1 MKKKRIIVITAIA
14 IAAVAAAVLYFFV
27 FRKMDIKTSRFM
39 VSKSEVYTGEAIC
52 PPVKVVRKDKI
63 TNRTHTL
70 KERIDYKVEYR
81 NNIDA
86 GEAEVIVTGINRYRG
101 GVKIPFTVAPAPLES
116 VSVIQTEQYT
126 GQAIVPVTTVK
137 SGGKKLRSKIDYD
150 VSLTDNTNVGLA
162 TVTAA
167 GKGNYTGNISANF
180 EIIPQRT
187 SLEDSE
193 ESDTEIKVKWTSMRD

>member
-101 GVKIPFTVAPAPLES
+101 GVKIPFTVAPAPPRMDS
-116 VSVIQTEQYT
+116 
-126 GQAIVPVTTVK
+126 
-137 SGGKKLRSKIDYD
+137 
-150 VSLTDNTNVGLA
+150 
-162 TVTAA
+162 TAA
-167 GKGNYTGNISANF
+167 TAVFGVFGAAQIAHMPAFARRARFGIT
-180 EIIPQRT
+180 RT
-187 SLEDSE
+187 RPGFAPNAASKRL
-193 ESDTEIKVKWTSMRD
+193 